1 MDQRNSPV
9 SVIGKTLGRHP
20 RKTFGI
26 RQADRLFHMYIVGQT
41 GTGKSALMANLAR
54 QDIAANRGFCLI
66 DPHGDLAV
74 EVAKIAV
81 GDARYWDIADPA
93 CGYGYNPLTFVLRE
107 YRPLVAS
114 AIIDTLKQQWA
125 DAWGARMEHLLRF
138 ALLALLE
145 LPDARLTDILP
156 LFTEKQFRWQ
166 VVARIKDEQVAR
178 FWRKEFPA
186 MNYKN
191 AADGIAPIA
200 NKLGAFLAHPVVRKS
215 VSDPE
220 HPLRFRRMM
229 DKGETLIVNLAKGRL
244 GADIADVLGGLI
256 VSSVMHAAL
265 SRQNSDSDTRLP
277 YVLYVDEFQTFTS
290 SAFVNLLSE
299 MRKYGL
305 GLVLAHQHT
314 GQLKESVLDAVLGNA
329 GTVICFRVGARDA
342 ALMVRQLG
350 GFEPRDLIHLAN
362 YELAMKMMIDGKQS
376 KAFSARTFASW
387 Q

>member
-1 MDQRNSPV
+1 MDQRNSSV
-9 SVIGKTLGRHP
+9 SILGQTLGRHP

-26 RQADRLFHMYIVGQT
+26 RQADRLYHVYIVGQT
-41 GTGKSALMANLAR
+41 GTGKSALMANLAK
-54 QDIAANRGFCLI
+54 QDIGNERGFCLI

-74 EVAKIAV
+74 EVAA
-81 GDARYWDIADPA
+81 AANSRALYWDIADPT
-93 CGYGYNPLTFVLRE
+93 CGYGYNPLTFVLPE

-114 AIIDTLKQQWA
+114 AIIETLKQQWA

-156 LFTEKQFRWQ
+156 LFTEKRFRWQ
-166 VVARIKDEQVAR
+166 VVSRIKDAQVAR

-191 AADGIAPIA
+191 AADGVAPIA

-215 VSDPE
+215 VCKPE

-229 DKGETLIVNLAKGRL
+229 DEGDTLVVNLAKGKL

-265 SRQNSDSDTRLP
+265 SRQSNDSDARLP
-277 YVLYVDEFQTFTS
+277 YVLYVDEFQSFTS
-290 SAFVNLLSE
+290 SAFVGLISE

-314 GQLKESVLDAVLGNA
+314 GQLKETVLDAVLGNA
-329 GTVICFRVGARDA
+329 GTVICFRVGAKDA
-342 ALMVRQLG
+342 PLMVRQLG

-362 YELAMKMMIDGKQS
+362 YELAMKMMLDGKQS
-376 KAFSARTFASW
+376 KAFSARTVVA
-387 Q
+387 